1 MFKLFTVNLKHN
13 MKRIFTLLSCLVLTV
28 AATWADTGQTV
39 TIDGTVV
46 GKFATLLTFEGDNV
60 TLTFDD
66 NTSQTA
72 DMTLVSIDLT
82 YDNTGDTPSAIVEI
96 KEAGAAA
103 TRVYSIS
110 GQFVGNS
117 TDNLP
122 AGLYIVNGKKTII
135 R

>member
-13 MKRIFTLLSCLVLTV
+13 MKRFFTLLSCLVLTV

-46 GKFATLLTFEGDNV
+46 GKFATLLTLEGNNV

-66 NTSQTA
+66 NTNQTA
-72 DMTLVSIDLT
+72 DMALVSIDLT
-82 YDNTGDTPSAIVEI
+82 YDTPSAIVEI